1 MAKIKAKKRTLN
13 QLKRDA
19 KDRCKPIP
27 DKLAKDLSLDPA
39 TTKCLLNFD

>member
-13 QLKRDA
+13 QLKRDD

-27 DKLAKDLSLDPA
+27 DKLAKDLFFRPCNHEMF
-39 TTKCLLNFD
+39 T